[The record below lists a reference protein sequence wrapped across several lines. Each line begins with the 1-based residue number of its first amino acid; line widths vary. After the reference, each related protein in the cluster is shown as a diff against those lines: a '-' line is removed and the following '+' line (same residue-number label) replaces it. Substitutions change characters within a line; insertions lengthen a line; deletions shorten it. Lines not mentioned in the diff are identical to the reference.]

1 MPSGPPH
8 RKRPETAE
16 RRVREGMLA
25 MSKVRRPRPHKNGP
39 RPNPASPQQ
48 VAPAAGDALVEVP
61 ATEGTDTSMDTNE
74 PVAFV
79 QREATDAPQDQEPV
93 SSEPVAAAFEET
105 SETVAAFT
113 ETVAEPA
120 AHEAAERVEAAL
132 PALTA
137 TSAAS
142 PRVNAEA
149 FGSAVVNYFIGE
161 GEAFASH
168 MRALAGA
175 RSMAEIVRLQIG
187 EFQRAANATLT
198 CWGLLT
204 MASNR
209 AVTVR

>member
-1 MPSGPPH
+1 
-8 RKRPETAE
+8 
-16 RRVREGMLA
+16 
-25 MSKVRRPRPHKNGP
+25 MSKVRRSRPHKNGP
-39 RPNPASPQQ
+39 RPIPASPQQ
-48 VAPAAGDALVEVP
+48 AAPAAGDALVEAP
-61 ATEGTDTSMDTNE
+61 ATKGTDTSADASE
-74 PVAFV
+74 PVAFA
-79 QREATDAPQDQEPV
+79 QHEPADAPQELEPV

-105 SETVAAFT
+105 GETVVAFT

-120 AHEAAERVEAAL
+120 AHEAAEMAEAAL
-132 PALTA
+132 PAMA
-137 TSAAS
+137 TTSVAS

-204 MASNR
+204 VASNR
-209 AVTVR
+209 AVTAR

>member
-1 MPSGPPH
+1 MPGPP
-8 RKRPETAE
+8 
-16 RRVREGMLA
+16 
-25 MSKVRRPRPHKNGP
+25 
-39 RPNPASPQQ
+39 QQ
-48 VAPAAGDALVEVP
+48 AAPATGDALVEAP
-61 ATEGTDTSMDTNE
+61 ATEGIDTSADANE
-74 PVAFV
+74 PVALA
-79 QREATDAPQDQEPV
+79 QHESADTPQDWEPV

-105 SETVAAFT
+105 GETVVAFT
-113 ETVAEPA
+113 EAVAEPA
-120 AHEAAERVEAAL
+120 AHEATEMVEAAL
-132 PALTA
+132 PTVVA

-149 FGSAVVNYFIGE
+149 YGSAVVNYFIGE

-209 AVTVR
+209 AVTAR